1 MTFAPSI
8 LAARARP
15 LPFASSVLPG
25 LILCAGLAAAARGVE
40 AAEHALLGRAWLE
53 SLAIAILLGAAVR
66 AVWTPGPRFAA
77 GIELCARRMIE
88 AAVVLLGL
96 SVSTSALLA
105 AGWRLP
111 AAIAGVVAVAIVGG
125 YAIGRLLGLNR
136 RLATLIACGNA
147 ICGNTAI
154 AAVAPVIGADG
165 DEVAPAIAF
174 TAALGIAAVLG
185 LPLLGAA
192 LHQTPLQ
199 FGALAGLTVYA
210 VPQVLAAAA
219 PAGPAAVQFGAAVK
233 LTRVLMLGPV
243 FAVLSL
249 TGAAGDR
256 AAAARP
262 RLLTLIPW
270 FVLGFI
276 ACAALRAAGAVP
288 TMVLAPAAQLTNLLT
303 LLSMA
308 ALGLTADLT
317 ALRRAGPRAAGA
329 ALLSLALLL
338 VMALAVIKGAGL

>member
-1 MTFAPSI
+1 MTFALSFP
-8 LAARARP
+8 ATRPRP
-15 LPFASSVLPG
+15 LPSAAALIPG
-25 LILCAGLAAAARGVE
+25 LLLCAGLAVAARLLE
-40 AAEHALLGRAWLE
+40 AAERAVFGHAWFE
-53 SLAIAILLGAAVR
+53 SLAIAIVLGAGVR

-105 AGWRLP
+105 AGWMLP
-111 AAIAGVVAVAIVGG
+111 AAIAGVVALAIVGG
-125 YAIGRLLGLNR
+125 YAIGRLLGLNG
-136 RLATLIACGNA
+136 RLAMLIACGNA

-199 FGALAGLTVYA
+199 FGAMAGLTVYA

-233 LTRVLMLGPV
+233 LTRVMMLGPV
-243 FAVLSL
+243 FAALSL
-249 TGAAGDR
+249 TGGAH
-256 AAAARP
+256 AARP
-262 RLLTLIPW
+262 RLTSLIPW

-288 TMVLAPAAQLTNLLT
+288 TAVLAPAAGLTSLLT

-308 ALGLTADLT
+308 ALGLNADLA
-317 ALRRAGPRAAGA
+317 ALRRAGPRAASA

-338 VMALAVIKGAGL
+338 GLALVVIKGAGL

>member
-8 LAARARP
+8 LATRARP
-15 LPFASSVLPG
+15 LPFVSSVAPG
-25 LILCAGLAAAARGVE
+25 LLLCAGLAAAARGLE
-40 AAEHALLGRAWLE
+40 AAERAVFGRAWFE
-53 SLAIAILLGAAVR
+53 SLAIAILLGAALR
-66 AVWTPGPRFAA
+66 AVWAPGPRFAA
-77 GIELCARRMIE
+77 GIDLCARRLIE

-96 SVSTSALLA
+96 SVSASALLA
-105 AGWRLP
+105 GGWALP
-111 AAIAGVVAVAIVGG
+111 AAIALVVAVAILGG
-125 YAIGRLLGLNR
+125 YGVGRLLGLNR

-154 AAVAPVIGADG
+154 AAVAPVIGAKA

-249 TGAAGDR
+249 TGASED
-256 AAAARP
+256 RP
-262 RLLTLIPW
+262 RAPLSPLTLVPW
-270 FVLGFI
+270 FVLGFA
-276 ACAALRAAGAVP
+276 ACAALRAAGLVPAAV
-288 TMVLAPAAQLTNLLT
+288 VAPAAQLTNLLT

-308 ALGLTADLT
+308 ALGLTADLA

-329 ALLSLALLL
+329 AVLSLGLLL
-338 VMALAVIKGAGL
+338 TLALVVIKGTGL